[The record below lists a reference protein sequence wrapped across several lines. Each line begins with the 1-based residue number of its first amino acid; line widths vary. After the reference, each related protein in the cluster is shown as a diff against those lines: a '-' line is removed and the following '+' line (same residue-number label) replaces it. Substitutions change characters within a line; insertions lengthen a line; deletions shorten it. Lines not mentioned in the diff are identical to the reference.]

1 MKGAYENVLKIL
13 GMLVKVLI
21 LFNIHMQKADW
32 LIHGL
37 FNDTVSTA

>member
-1 MKGAYENVLKIL
+1 MKGAYENFLKTL
-13 GMLVKVLI
+13 GVLVKVFI

-32 LIHGL
+32 LSHGL